1 VLHSK
6 NNAPLDRQFINFKLS
21 LQSRGIMGDVIVVN
35 DKNFESEVLAS
46 TLPVLVD
53 FGAEWCGPCARQLPI
68 LEKFASENKGKIKV
82 VTVDIE
88 EALSVTS
95 KFSIKSVPSMLLFI
109 DGKKIDMRVGLTVLA
124 DLNNFVLTK
133 LSA

>member
-1 VLHSK
+1 
-6 NNAPLDRQFINFKLS
+6 
-21 LQSRGIMGDVIVVN
+21 MGDVIAVD
-35 DKNFESEVLAS
+35 DKNFEAEVLAS
-46 TLPVLVD
+46 TVPVLVD

-68 LEKFASENKGKIKV
+68 LEKFASENKGKVKV
-82 VTVDIE
+82 VSVDIE

-95 KFSIKSVPSMLLFI
+95 KFGIKSVPSILLFMS
-109 DGKKIDMRVGLTVLA
+109 GQKVDMKVGLTTLV